1 MIFLLQD
8 DEGYNPFLCAGR
20 GGYLDVVKLLAED
33 DRTDVNVQVH
43 TASLMSIYHSHT
55 ILLLFHLVFK
65 DKEGDSA
72 LHNAVVK
79 GVEDIVKYL
88 VRHPRVN
95 KDLKNNKA
103 KTAEVLAKQK
113 KKANKIYALFK

>member
-1 MIFLLQD
+1 
-8 DEGYNPFLCAGR
+8 
-20 GGYLDVVKLLAED
+20 
-33 DRTDVNVQVH
+33 
-43 TASLMSIYHSHT
+43 MSIYHSHT

-79 GVEDIVKYL
+79 GFEDIVKYL
-88 VRHPRVN
+88 VRHARVN